1 MSWKGVIT
9 LIGNVQPPEHIV
21 PDKPDDKAAVVT
33 KNEPE
38 KTTDNET
45 FRDIFLRKMTKKE

>member
-1 MSWKGVIT
+1 M
-9 LIGNVQPPEHIV
+9 IGKVRPPEHIV
-21 PDKPDDKAAVVT
+21 RDKPDDKAAVVN

>member
-1 MSWKGVIT
+1 M
-9 LIGNVQPPEHIV
+9 IGNVLPPEHIV
-21 PDKPDDKAAVVT
+21 RDKPDDKTAVVN
-33 KNEPE
+33 KNGPE